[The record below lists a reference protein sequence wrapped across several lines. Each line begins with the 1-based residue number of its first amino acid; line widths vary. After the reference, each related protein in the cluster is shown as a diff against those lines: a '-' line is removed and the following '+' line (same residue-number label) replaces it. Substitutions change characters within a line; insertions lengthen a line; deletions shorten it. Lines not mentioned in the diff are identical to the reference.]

1 MNWNKFNTF
10 GESKEKAFEIL
21 SNQIFKVYCE
31 NTYKE
36 KMKKFVV
43 INGAGGDGGIEAY
56 AELSNGNI
64 VAIQSKYFFN
74 AINSSE
80 ISQIRNSINTAKKVR
95 SNIQKY
101 IVSVPRDLANKKNG
115 VENFERKRVEGLF
128 NEFKDTNIE
137 FELWGEFELSD
148 YIIKNKELVGVHKF
162 WFDNTEIDFSNIIE
176 KFQVKKNGW
185 LKEKYN
191 ENLHVKTNVNRQ
203 IERILGDEK
212 YIKDKI
218 KKANKIIE
226 ELKEYLLIFEKYLEI
241 LNTDEKEK
249 LKEIYNEQSEKI
261 EDINLYLLDII
272 KYLRNENNKLIIRN
286 KKFYLDTEWFYNL
299 EKKSMSMHYNKMKQN
314 IEIIENIN
322 VNQFLKECE
331 EDYFKKNLLII
342 GDFGTGKTHSVV
354 NQVENELRK
363 NNIAILIRASD
374 VKSRSSWKEILTK
387 ELGLSE
393 TWSEEEIFS
402 SLELLANRNQYIL
415 PDSDIMI
422 NKKVLICI
430 DGIDEHS
437 DYQYWYEKQLETNEL
452 TKKYKNFRFC
462 FIGRKYAFKKLETL
476 ENYRVLNFDYNPG
489 YDANEMFDKYMLE
502 YNIKFSNSINIKTY
516 LNNPLVLKS
525 FTELYQNKKIDTL
538 NGLNINLV
546 QLFKIKLDKM
556 NEEFLINNSDI
567 ICRDVL
573 NRSAKI
579 IAEFLYMNTKIYK
592 KDIIQLMNNDD
603 ELMLIDDSKKVK
615 IIESMQKYGLLY
627 VETKEM
633 DLGIKKEVY
642 YKGMQPVIDYII
654 ARKLSRDI
662 IDEKFDEINKKINLA
677 VLKLCA
683 LILFEENQIF
693 LPDIKKLDIEPYM
706 LKEATYY
713 AIVNVNPL
721 KTIPIKDRVCELMLV
736 SPNNMRMIL
745 NNIIIPCSRIPNHPL
760 GAETLN
766 EILLKYTDMASRD
779 KIWSLPELLRCDKI
793 KITQDI
799 IINNENP
806 IYFLNKDDKYNG
818 LPLIYV
824 WLLTG
829 VDNMRLYFYRNQLMN
844 WAILCPHEFI
854 LLLNKIGEI
863 NDIQLLEQIYGI
875 AMCLCYKTKDYNIVR
890 DILNIIEKNFFLSGN
905 IKTYDF
911 QIRTYIR
918 DIAELAF
925 KLHII
930 NQKQLKKYLPP
941 YNCNKTIKLNLKAA
955 EEGTRM
961 SGYSAIDY
969 DLARYVLC
977 DHISYRFF
985 ENHDYFNEEDNEVNL
1000 QDIFSKDELIKY
1012 KKFFEGNSEFLEA
1025 LNSFENY
1032 TLENRILLNYSEG
1045 KLYDEEKGFEDTLDN
1060 ILEDRENTEEKL
1072 RVKEK
1077 DMFNSKKIEFL
1088 KREGKKIQ
1096 KYDLSES
1103 EFIISAA
1110 YQYLLE
1116 CGWNEL
1122 DFYGKDKIDSEIR
1135 GRYYHATHGA
1145 RSSVMSFVEK
1155 YIWCFRNKIMGYLA
1169 DHILINKTE
1178 ATKDYNYFEID
1189 DVLNPITEYEQKN
1202 NGKDA
1207 LQDDFIQ
1214 EDVFEN
1220 IGVLN
1225 IKDITRW
1232 IKSEDLNINLNKWI
1246 TIKDKYL
1253 VLNRY
1258 DCFTDIRNNI
1268 EFTMW
1273 ISSGI
1278 INKNDIKYLQD
1289 NINNKQKKLY
1299 RILNNPDEFS
1309 EYTNADG
1316 SRTPFEIINF
1326 DWNDIKD
1333 RSFTNISL
1341 LENSINRYK
1350 IDKTY
1355 EAAYNVHTEFNEI
1368 HYKIPSRKIRNM
1380 LNINNN
1386 IEFEYKNNDETV
1398 AIYEKNN
1405 KSWEDHHDILVAD
1418 AKKLNKKL
1426 NEDNEILVWFIRI
1439 DKELNSLG
1447 REKYTKIDERN
1458 SILIACWF
1466 EGEKLKINYVKE

>member
-1 MNWNKFNTF
+1 M
-10 GESKEKAFEIL
+10 
-21 SNQIFKVYCE
+21 
-31 NTYKE
+31 
-36 KMKKFVV
+36 
-43 INGAGGDGGIEAY
+43 
-56 AELSNGNI
+56 
-64 VAIQSKYFFN
+64 
-74 AINSSE
+74 
-80 ISQIRNSINTAKKVR
+80 
-95 SNIQKY
+95 
-101 IVSVPRDLANKKNG
+101 
-115 VENFERKRVEGLF
+115 
-128 NEFKDTNIE
+128 
-137 FELWGEFELSD
+137 
-148 YIIKNKELVGVHKF
+148 
-162 WFDNTEIDFSNIIE
+162 
-176 KFQVKKNGW
+176 
-185 LKEKYN
+185 KEKYN

-516 LNNPLVLKS
+516 LNNPLVLKA

-546 QLFKIKLDKM
+546 KLFKIKLDKM

-662 IDEKFDEINKKINLA
+662 IDEKFDEIDKKINLA

-930 NQKQLKKYLPP
+930 NQKQLKKYLSP

-977 DHISYRFF
+977 DHISYRFL
-985 ENHDYFNEEDNEVNL
+985 ENHDYFNEEDKEVNL

-1225 IKDITRW
+1225 IEDITRW